1 MRRKA
6 ERMRKTKWVGVN
18 SKCLLN
24 HDIVG
29 RRGSRNGEMWGRRRV
44 ARLDVQVEVVMFRYL
59 GFILVCI
66 FKWDLMV

>member
-18 SKCLLN
+18 SRCLLN

-29 RRGSRNGEMWGRRRV
+29 WNGRCGVGGGLRGW
-44 ARLDVQVEVVMFRYL
+44 MFRLKLQLFNIWESFCCVMY
-59 GFILVCI
+59 FQSA
-66 FKWDLMV
+66 M

>member
-18 SKCLLN
+18 SRCLLN

-29 RRGSRNGEMWGRRRV
+29 GGAV
-44 ARLDVQVEVVMFRYL
+44 DV
-59 GFILVCI
+59 G
-66 FKWDLMV
+66 

>member
-18 SKCLLN
+18 SRCLLN

-29 RRGSRNGEMWGRRRV
+29 RRGRCGVGGGLRGW
-44 ARLDVQVEVVMFRYL
+44 
-59 GFILVCI
+59 
-66 FKWDLMV
+66 MVRMKL